1 MRRVVSP
8 CKGSGM
14 LTGFV
19 QLTADAREGQ
29 GEGLPEIKA
38 CDTREHNMALDC
50 RTPARSTISPLL
62 FVNLMI

>member
-19 QLTADAREGQ
+19 PLTADAREG
-29 GEGLPEIKA
+29 
-38 CDTREHNMALDC
+38 DR
-50 RTPARSTISPLL
+50 ARGG
-62 FVNLMI
+62 FE